1 MKYRKFHFNVR
12 IYFMYLFTVKVKH
25 WNKSFRELVESS
37 SWGLSKTQLDT
48 ASSYLLFVTIY
59 STREFD

>member
-1 MKYRKFHFNVR
+1 
-12 IYFMYLFTVKVKH
+12 MYLYTVKVKH

-37 SWGLSKTQLDT
+37 AWGLSKTQLDT

-59 STREFD
+59 STKEFD